1 MKETTNNQSDS
12 VAIPT
17 LEANLGKPKLEVP
30 HEHYAVGFFQKHC
43 WEFLPAEVV
52 GLGPHPQEDSQ
63 VWFENLQQK
72 HLLLQETIAM
82 KQFVGVWPQYL
93 FWVFS

>member
-1 MKETTNNQSDS
+1 MKETMYSQPDS

-17 LEANLGKPKLEVP
+17 LEANLGKLKLDVP

-43 WEFLPAEVV
+43 WEIPLGEAV
-52 GLGPHPQEDSQ
+52 GLGPHPHEDSQ
-63 VWFENLQQK
+63 VQFGYLQQR
-72 HLLLQETIAM
+72 HLLLQETIAK